1 MSTALPP
8 PQSPSRW
15 LRHAVA
21 AIVGAALLILV
32 FFFALVALAI
42 AGVVVA
48 GLLIRW
54 WWLARRLRGSG
65 PAARSN
71 EIVEGEFVV
80 VDESERPPRER

>member
-15 LRHAVA
+15 LRNALA
-21 AIVGAALLILV
+21 ALVGAALLVLG

-54 WWLARRLRGSG
+54 WWLVRRLRRSGSV
-65 PAARSN
+65 ARSN
-71 EIVEGEFVV
+71 DVVEGEFVV
-80 VDESERPPRER
+80 VDETQRPPRER